1 VIAGCGS
8 NSSSSSS
15 SSSSS
20 TSTSSATVGYEGI
33 PLEQGPPLA
42 SGNTPQQAPVDGIQ
56 CGSTEQLAYHIHAR
70 LTVFVNGQR
79 RTIPAGVGIP
89 GAIVQTTSQGPVVG
103 QGTCFYWL
111 HTHTT
116 DGVLH
121 IESPTARIY
130 TLGNFFDEWG
140 QPLSANQVA
149 AAKGKVTAF
158 VNGKRWTKDPRLIP
172 LQAHYVIQLDV
183 GSPITPFQPISF
195 ASTQL

>member
-1 VIAGCGS
+1 VADE
-8 NSSSSSS
+8 
-15 SSSSS
+15 
-20 TSTSSATVGYEGI
+20 VEV
-33 PLEQGPPLA
+33 LEELLLLDELELL
-42 SGNTPQQAPVDGIQ
+42 PQQAPVDGIQ

-70 LTVFVNGQR
+70 LTVFVNGQP

-89 GAIVQTTSQGPVVG
+89 GAIVQTTPQGPVVG

-183 GSPITPFQPISF
+183 GSPIAAFQPISF